1 MTIKLGNNC
10 KNDLGSNMYKVSTQ
24 INPMMR
30 KFADMYVCL
39 CIYIY
44 MYIYMNIYLS
54 KDVYINIF
62 RNIIFN
68 RQ

>member
-30 KFADMYVCL
+30 KFADMYVCV

-44 MYIYMNIYLS
+44 IYICIY
-54 KDVYINIF
+54 I
-62 RNIIFN
+62 
-68 RQ
+68 